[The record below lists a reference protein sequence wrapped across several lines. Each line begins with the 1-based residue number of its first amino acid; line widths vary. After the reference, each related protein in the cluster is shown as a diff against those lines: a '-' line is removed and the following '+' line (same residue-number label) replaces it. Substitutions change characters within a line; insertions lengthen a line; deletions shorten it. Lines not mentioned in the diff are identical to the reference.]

1 MIPTPNVKMNTLVLL
16 GLATMFL
23 IAGVR
28 LVPSQFTRVITLITL
43 VTLITFPIIIFLRI
57 LGIGSTLLH
66 KHLALREA
74 AMLMLTGMESSTVHN
89 EEQWFGRQA
98 SSLKTHF

>member
-1 MIPTPNVKMNTLVLL
+1 MNTLVLL
-16 GLATMFL
+16 GLATLLL
-23 IAGVR
+23 IFGVR
-28 LVPSQFTRVITLITL
+28 LVPLEFTRVITLISL
-43 VTLITFPIIIFLRI
+43 VTLVTFPIILFLI
-57 LGIGSTLLH
+57 NLGIGRTLLH

-74 AMLMLTGMESSTVHN
+74 MMLMVKGMESSDVHN